1 MTNAR
6 VVCGCFGTI
15 YYAKLLKD
23 GLMSNVGRVDVTE
36 DAITAVMN
44 HLMTMNE
51 YKKNDGFAG
60 YEYGKRDGDG
70 SVVLAVYDKKN
81 YKLVKR
87 EEAV

>member
-1 MTNAR
+1 M
-6 VVCGCFGTI
+6 
-15 YYAKLLKD
+15 D
-23 GLMSNVGRVDVTE
+23 
-36 DAITAVMN
+36 
-44 HLMTMNE
+44 E